1 MSLAGADATE
11 SSSSDP
17 AESFRN
23 FLLREPAKPLNTES
37 GSDFICRVQS
47 TDLATS
53 NRLGLSPLLLLPVP
67 EKKGITPDYEVLFY
81 ASLFHYH
88 FREQVLKKVKMHIFA
103 V

>member
-67 EKKGITPDYEVLFY
+67 EKTGITPDYEVLFTPL
-81 ASLFHYH
+81 SFNTT
-88 FREQVLKKVKMHIFA
+88 FGNKFKKKVEMHIFA